1 MKKLFLILAIV
12 SGIAQADTWVMP
24 NQGNGEIVI
33 TDQVCKQEKALKF
46 AYSWTEKI
54 YFEGCW
60 GIIDNNVHIVWINP
74 DGTRSRRVYRI
85 SDFTKKADL

>member
-1 MKKLFLILAIV
+1 MKKLILGLLLV
-12 SGIAQADTWVMP
+12 SSAAWADSWYMA

-33 TDQVCKQEKALKF
+33 TDQVCKREKALKH

-60 GIIDNNVHIVWINP
+60 AVIDNNIHIVWFNS
-74 DGTRSRRVYRI
+74 DGTSTRRVYRI
-85 SDFTKKADL
+85 TDFTKKEGL